1 MKKLLIVPV
10 LVFLLFSPCFGYHIE
25 VLQVANIGA
34 YDDTHRGLLE
44 ELARNGIVEGQN
56 LTINRQIIE
65 ASADANLWKKVG
77 ILLKI
82 KSAASRIVDAKPD
95 LVITV
100 GTPATRY
107 SMDKIIGAGIPV
119 VFSCVANPPV
129 LGCPSVTEPLPGL
142 TGVTLYQDPLN
153 YLVLAQ
159 MAKPDIKNLGMIYS
173 DDDNAVAFNT
183 EVTRKASQLG
193 INMVTR
199 EVGKSDPLT
208 PAALE
213 LIKAG
218 VDSFAIPLDA
228 YYGLRNQ
235 EHGKE
240 LLAVA
245 SEYNLPVFCFVNY
258 DDKGA
263 LLYAGADFNHMGVLS
278 GRQAAAILKEGKRPE
293 ELPILAQKDLQ
304 VFIDRQIA
312 EKLGIELSEQLL
324 QVAKER

>member
-1 MKKLLIVPV
+1 MRNVLFFPV
-10 LVFLLFSPCFGYHIE
+10 LVLLFFSTCFGYHIE
-25 VLQVANIGA
+25 VLQVADIAA

-44 ELARNGIVEGQN
+44 ELAHNGIVEGQN

-82 KSAASRIVDAKPD
+82 KSAASRITDAHPD

-100 GTPATRY
+100 GTPATKY
-107 SMDKIIGAGIPV
+107 SMDKIMGAGIPL

-129 LGCPSVTEPLPGL
+129 LGCPSVIEPLPGL
-142 TGVTLYQDPLN
+142 TGATLYQDPLN

-159 MAKPDIKNLGMIYS
+159 MAKPDIQKMGMIYS
-173 DDDNAVAFNT
+173 DDDNAVAFST
-183 EVTRKASQLG
+183 EITRKATRLG
-193 INMVTR
+193 ITMATK
-199 EVGKSDPLT
+199 EVGKSDSLT

-213 LIKAG
+213 LIDTG

-263 LLYAGADFNHMGVLS
+263 LLYAGPDFHHMGVLS
-278 GRQAAAILKEGKRPE
+278 GRQAAAILKEGKKPE
-293 ELPILAQKDLQ
+293 ELPILGQKDLQ
-304 VFIDRQIA
+304 VFVDRQIA
-312 EKLGIELSEQLL
+312 ERLGIDIPARLL
-324 QVAKER
+324 EVAKDR

>member
-1 MKKLLIVPV
+1 
-10 LVFLLFSPCFGYHIE
+10 
-25 VLQVANIGA
+25 
-34 YDDTHRGLLE
+34 
-44 ELARNGIVEGQN
+44 
-56 LTINRQIIE
+56 
-65 ASADANLWKKVG
+65 
-77 ILLKI
+77 
-82 KSAASRIVDAKPD
+82 
-95 LVITV
+95 
-100 GTPATRY
+100 
-107 SMDKIIGAGIPV
+107 
-119 VFSCVANPPV
+119 
-129 LGCPSVTEPLPGL
+129 
-142 TGVTLYQDPLN
+142 
-153 YLVLAQ
+153 
-159 MAKPDIKNLGMIYS
+159 
-173 DDDNAVAFNT
+173 FNT

-278 GRQAAAILKEGKRPE
+278 GRQAAAILKEGKKPE